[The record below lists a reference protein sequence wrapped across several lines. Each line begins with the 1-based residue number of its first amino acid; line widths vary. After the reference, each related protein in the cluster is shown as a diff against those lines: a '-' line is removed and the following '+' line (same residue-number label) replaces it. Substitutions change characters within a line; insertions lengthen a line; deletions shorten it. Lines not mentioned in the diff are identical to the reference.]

1 MFSKFEKTA
10 YPPNEKPMMVW
21 DGECGFCNYW
31 ITRWKSKT
39 EDRID
44 YQTFQQVA
52 ENYKDIPLKEFKK
65 ASRLIETDGSVF
77 SGPDSA
83 YRSFTYFEK
92 EDSRWHLWYSK
103 YKWFTYLSDHTYN
116 YIAKHRGFFFF
127 LTKIFFGKDPESI
140 KPYWF
145 LELLFIFSSFY
156 LLLKYL

>member
-1 MFSKFEKTA
+1 MFSKIEKTA
-10 YPPNEKPMMVW
+10 FPPIEKPMMVW

-39 EDRID
+39 EDRIN
-44 YQTFQQVA
+44 YKSFQEVA
-52 ENYKDIPLKEFKK
+52 EYFGDIPLKEFKK

-83 YRSFTYFEK
+83 FRSFTYFEN
-92 EDSRWHLWYSK
+92 EDFRWHRWYSK
-103 YKWFTYLSDHTYN
+103 YKWFTFLSDHSYN
-116 YIAKHRGFFFF
+116 FIAKHRSFMFT
-127 LTKIFFGKDPESI
+127 LTKIFFGKNPEAI

-145 LELLFIFSSFY
+145 LILLFLFSIIY

>member
-1 MFSKFEKTA
+1 
-10 YPPNEKPMMVW
+10 MVW
-21 DGECGFCNYW
+21 DGECGFCKYW

-39 EDRID
+39 NDRIE

-65 ASRLIETDGSVF
+65 ASRFIETDGSVF

-83 YRSFTYFEK
+83 YKSLTYFGK
-92 EDSRWHLWYSK
+92 EDSRWHRWYAK
-103 YKWFTYLSDHTYN
+103 YKWFTYLSDHAYN

-127 LTKIFFGKDPESI
+127 LTILFFGKNPKAI

-145 LELLFIFSSFY
+145 LIILVVFCFFY
-156 LLLKYL
+156 ALLKFL